1 MLLGDGHLRKH
12 ETKPTKHPLA
22 RLKKH
27 FAGLNAFQRHK
38 QMINNYFLYYPGA
51 HEKLK
56 ERDTSK
62 DKNDYDIIRENHKF
76 LWNADD
82 ITEAE
87 KSWDAKLAKRYYD
100 KLFKEYCIADLTF
113 YEKNKVAMRWRI
125 EREVKSGKGQ
135 FICGEKHCDKDKGL
149 ESWEV
154 NFTYKEHGEKKN
166 ALVKLRLCPAC
177 SAKLNYHS
185 MKKRVSK
192 EKRESRKRHKKTKEK
207 SKKKSKKE
215 GAEDESESSSSDSNE
230 EEDETETQEEKDKNE
245 SEIKEKKESRKRQ
258 KKTKQKSKK
267 KSKKE
272 GAEDESE
279 SSSSDSNEEE
289 DETEAQEEKDKNES
303 EMSQKAREEAKIAEE
318 ASKVWSRDPFAE
330 KTQEEAMDE
339 FLDDLLF

>member
-1 MLLGDGHLRKH
+1 MLGDGHLKKY

-27 FAGLNAFQRHK
+27 YQGLDAFTRHK

-51 HEKLK
+51 HEKFK
-56 ERDTSK
+56 ERDTSQ

-76 LWNADD
+76 LWNSDD

-135 FICGEKHCDKDKGL
+135 FICGEKHCEKDKGL

-154 NFTYKEHGEKKN
+154 NFTYKEHGEKKS

-192 EKRESRKRHKKTKEK
+192 EKS
-207 SKKKSKKE
+207 SKKSKKE
-215 GAEDESESSSSDSNE
+215 DEEESSSSDSSD
-230 EEDETETQEEKDKNE
+230 EDETEEQEDEDKNE
-245 SEIKEKKESRKRQ
+245 SEI
-258 KKTKQKSKK
+258 
-267 KSKKE
+267 
-272 GAEDESE
+272 
-279 SSSSDSNEEE
+279 
-289 DETEAQEEKDKNES
+289 
-303 EMSQKAREEAKIAEE
+303 SQKAREEAKIAEE

-330 KTQEEAMDE
+330 KSQEEAMDE